1 MFVRE
6 WMSAPVVA
14 ISSGTSVLDAL
25 RVMEMR
31 AVRRLP
37 VLEGEALIGIV
48 TREDLHALLGYG
60 EGRAAEAEAPLDRV
74 MRSPVVTVG
83 LRDTLERAAELM
95 LEKEISGLPV
105 LDEGR
110 LAGIITESDVFRA
123 LTRLL
128 GLRESGAR
136 VVLSVAEGSDLVE
149 EIRRR
154 SAGLAIRSLSA
165 TPRPGGWEVVMR
177 LRGRATAPV
186 SP

>member
-14 ISSGTSVLDAL
+14 ISGGTSVLDPL

-31 AVRRLP
+31 SLRRLP
-37 VLEGEALIGIV
+37 VLEG
-48 TREDLHALLGYG
+48 EDLHALLGYG
-60 EGRAAEAEAPLDRV
+60 EGMPAEAEAPMDRV

-83 LRDTLERAAELM
+83 PRDTLERAAELM

-105 LDEGR
+105 VDEGR

-165 TPRPGGWEVVMR
+165 TPRPAA
-177 LRGRATAPV
+177 GR
-186 SP
+186 S